1 MAEEE
6 RERGGVSAQSPTEP
20 TEQKAP
26 AEQQAAP
33 SNVDKVS
40 RMGTGSIPKLIAEFA
55 IPSIVGML
63 VNGAYNVISS
73 IFLGQAMGELGLSTA
88 TAANPTMIIFMAL
101 AMLVGMGGNALA
113 ALRLGEGKR
122 DAAEVTLGNT
132 VFLALVLWIV
142 VLVVAMTPP
151 LISGLLTLSSATDEV
166 RPYAQTFIQI
176 LSCGFIFQCVGMG
189 VNNFIRTT
197 GAPNRALLTMLIG
210 AVSCTVFSFLFVMV
224 FDWGVPGS
232 ALATICGQ
240 AVSCAS
246 VLWYFTITK
255 NVALRLRLR
264 NLRPHGETIR
274 KILTLGLASFA
285 VQAAASV
292 VNVVINYV
300 LVTYGAQSPIGAR
313 DALASIGVVQRIAMF
328 SVLPVIGVSAAIQP
342 LLGYN
347 YGARLISRVRTTLWQ
362 GVLVATVLAT
372 LFWAMAHLF
381 PTQIVE
387 LFGITNPDLLTFT
400 IFALQVQLLLLPLC
414 GFQITGANYFQATG
428 QPLKSTMLSLSRQV
442 IFLIPLLLILPMVL
456 PSIAPQYTGLDAVY
470 FATPVADFLAI
481 FTTVLFIIAEM
492 RRLKKIERGELE
504 IKI

>member
-1 MAEEE
+1 MA
-6 RERGGVSAQSPTEP
+6 Q
-20 TEQKAP
+20 
-26 AEQQAAP
+26 
-33 SNVDKVS
+33 SNVDKVT
-40 RMGTGSIPKLIAEFA
+40 RMGTGSIPALVAEFA

-88 TAANPTMIIFMAL
+88 TAANPTMIIFMAI

-122 DAAEVTLGNT
+122 DAAELCLGNT
-132 VFLALVLWIV
+132 VSLALGFWVI
-142 VLVVAMTPP
+142 VLVVAFTPP
-151 LISGLLTLSSATDEV
+151 LVNGLLTLSSATDEV
-166 RPYAQTFIQI
+166 RPYAQIFIQI

-224 FDWGVPGS
+224 LGWGVPGS
-232 ALATICGQ
+232 ALATVCGQ

-255 NVALRLRLR
+255 NVALKLRVR
-264 NLRPHGETIR
+264 NLRPHFATIR

-300 LVTYGAQSPIGAR
+300 LVTYGALSPIGAR

-347 YGARLISRVRTTLWQ
+347 YGARLIPRVRKTFGF

-372 LFWAMAHLF
+372 LFWAAVHLF

-428 QPLKSTMLSLSRQV
+428 QPLKSTLLSLSRQV
-442 IFLIPLLLILPMVL
+442 IFLIPLLLIMPNILPV
-456 PSIAPQYTGLDAVY
+456 IAPQFTGLDAVY
-470 FATPVADFLAI
+470 FATPIADFLSI
-481 FTTVLFIIAEM
+481 FTTAVFILWEL
-492 RRLKKIERGELE
+492 RRLKRIERGEID